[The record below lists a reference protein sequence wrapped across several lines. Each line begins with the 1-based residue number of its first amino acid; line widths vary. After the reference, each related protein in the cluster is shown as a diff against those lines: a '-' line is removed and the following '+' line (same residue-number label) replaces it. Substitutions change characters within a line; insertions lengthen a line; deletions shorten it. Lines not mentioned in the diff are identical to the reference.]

1 MNDQRDEKREEVRR
15 TNDQETAASLA
26 FLREQVESLEAQLGA
41 SIDNVAELQTQ
52 LSSTPDTVPA
62 GDDELRG
69 LAATYRAAVRNGHP
83 DAAKHLES
91 ILRALGA

>member
-1 MNDQRDEKREEVRR
+1 MNDQRDEKREETRR
-15 TNDQETAASLA
+15 TNNQETAASLA
-26 FLREQVESLEAQLGA
+26 FLQEQVESLETQLGA
-41 SIDNVAELQTQ
+41 STDQVAELQTQ
-52 LSSTPDTVPA
+52 LASPAETPA

-69 LAATYRAAVRNGHP
+69 LAATYRVAVRNGHP